1 MNFRLEIFEERSTEL
16 EGGIHPV
23 HGQRKEKYG

>member
-1 MNFRLEIFEERSTEL
+1 MNFRLEIFEEWRTDP
-16 EGGIHPV
+16 EGEIHPV